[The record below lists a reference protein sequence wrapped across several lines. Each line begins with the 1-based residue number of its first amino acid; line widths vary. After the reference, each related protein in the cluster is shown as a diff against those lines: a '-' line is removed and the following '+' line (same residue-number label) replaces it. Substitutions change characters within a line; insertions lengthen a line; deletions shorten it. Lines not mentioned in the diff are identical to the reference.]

1 MAFDPRRIYPNDLR
15 PRVAIGVNLPLDGPI
30 AFIPN
35 YQTKDAVKNNLI
47 NYLLT
52 NPGETIEN
60 PLFGAGLREYI
71 FTQISNKNLDFIRE
85 DLQDKIN
92 ENIPNIEI
100 EELNVFEDVNE
111 NTVKINLTYNVP
123 NTGINDTLELNF
135 S

>member
-1 MAFDPRRIYPNDLR
+1 M
-15 PRVAIGVNLPLDGPI
+15 
-30 AFIPN
+30 
-35 YQTKDAVKNNLI
+35 
-47 NYLLT
+47 
-52 NPGETIEN
+52 
-60 PLFGAGLREYI
+60 REYI